1 MSIRRTTRLFN
12 VAVAAALT
20 AGLVF
25 SSPASASGMVI
36 LPPAGIV
43 DTVSYLADSNILFVW
58 SGMVILPPAG

>member
-12 VAVAAALT
+12 VAAAAALT

-25 SSPASASGMVI
+25 SSQASASGAII

-43 DTVSYLADSNILFVW
+43 DTISRLADSNILFVW
-58 SGMVILPPAG
+58 SGAIILPPAG